1 MFKNMNFLKVTIATV
16 ITRIGDS
23 IDSIALSWLVYVL
36 TGSKLLMGTL
46 FAVSFIPNLLILPF
60 SGVIAD
66 VVSKKKLTFMSDI
79 FRGLSVSCLALVYYF
94 NLLEVWHLFLFVVIN
109 SVFESLA
116 DPARSTLLP
125 LIVKEDEYVSA
136 NGYLSTASTLGN
148 LIGIGLA
155 GAIIGFF
162 GIWVAILIDGI
173 TFFVSGVLILSM
185 KIKEINN
192 KKLQLSQINEY
203 LNMIKEGFK
212 FVKNDHLIL
221 SFVLFGAILNFS
233 FVPFNV
239 LNPVYVDQVMKTG
252 AIGMSYL
259 GGALL
264 FGMLAGG
271 ILIGNIGKK
280 VKPIKTAV
288 ISFAILGL
296 CYSLLGVINYISIAQ
311 SAKIVVIIIISF
323 FFGMMLP
330 IAQAPIIAMI
340 MKRIPSDIIG
350 RVISI
355 FTLISLSTNPLGGT
369 IVGAIGDNLSVSQLF
384 MMMGVFGILGSFAFM
399 IYHRNTVL
407 EPSMTEEKTA

>member
-23 IDSIALSWLVYVL
+23 IDSIALSWLVYIL

-60 SGVIAD
+60 AGVIAD
-66 VVSKKKLTFMSDI
+66 VVSKKKLTVMSDV

-94 NLLEVWHLFLFVVIN
+94 NLLEVWHLFMFVIIN

-155 GAIIGFF
+155 GAVIGLL

-185 KIKEINN
+185 KVKEVSNQ
-192 KKLQLSQINEY
+192 KLQLSQINDY
-203 LNMIKEGFK
+203 MGMITEGFK
-212 FVKNDHLIL
+212 YIKNDRLIL

-252 AIGMSYL
+252 AVGMSYL

-280 VKPIKTAV
+280 VKPIKTLV
-288 ISFAILGL
+288 VSFAILGL
-296 CYSLLGVINYISIAQ
+296 CYSLLGVIDYIQVTQTI
-311 SAKIVVIIIISF
+311 KIVAIIVISF
-323 FFGMMLP
+323 VFGMMLP
-330 IAQAPIIAMI
+330 IAQAPIGAVI
-340 MKRIPSDIIG
+340 MKRIPKEIIG

-384 MMMGVFGILGSFAFM
+384 IMMGVFGILGSFLFM
-399 IYHRNTVL
+399 MYHRNTVL
-407 EPSMTEEKTA
+407 EPARTEEKIA